1 MLGEKNNTAKKI
13 DEITEC
19 PECESKRIVQDYH
32 RGELVCQNCGLVVD
46 DSFIDQ
52 GPEWRAFDAEERAA
66 KARTGPPTDYRSGKD
81 SISTII
87 RGTRDSYGRSI
98 PTKNRSQLYRLKKW
112 HRRISSKSSVQ
123 SKLAS
128 ALQQMDRLSSSLELP
143 RSARETAALIYKK
156 AIEEDFIKGRKIDAV
171 AAAAVYAAC
180 RQAGIP
186 RTLDDVVEASS
197 VDRKEVGRTYRL
209 LARELSLKLVPASP
223 QDYVDYFGSQLDLSQ
238 TTKTKA
244 LDILQQADQKGLTS
258 GRGPTGV
265 AAAAI
270 YISSILCGE
279 HRTQQEVADV
289 AGVTEV
295 TIRNRY
301 KELPETPDDLKAL
314 LQ

>member
-1 MLGEKNNTAKKI
+1 MLGENDTTKKI

-19 PECESKRIVQDYH
+19 PECESKRIIQDYH
-32 RGELVCQNCGLVVD
+32 RGELVCQNCGLVVN
-46 DSFIDQ
+46 DSFIDH

-81 SISTII
+81 TISTTIK
-87 RGTRDSYGRSI
+87 GTKDSFGRAV
-98 PTKNRSQLYRLKKW
+98 PAKNRSQLYRLKKW
-112 HRRISSKSSVQ
+112 HRRIGSKSTVQ

-128 ALQQMDRLSSSLELP
+128 ALKRINQLSSSLSLP
-143 RSARETAALIYKK
+143 RNARETAVFIYKK
-156 AIEEDFIKGRKIDAV
+156 AIKEDFIKGRKIDAV
-171 AAAAVYAAC
+171 AAAAVYTAC
-180 RQAGIP
+180 RQSGIP
-186 RTLDDVVEASS
+186 RTLDDVVAAST

-209 LARELSLKLVPASP
+209 LARELSLGLMPASP
-223 QDYVDYFGSQLDLSQ
+223 QDYVDYFGNQLDLGQ
-238 TTKTKA
+238 ATKTKA
-244 LDILQQADQKGLTS
+244 LDILQQAEEKGLTS

-270 YISSILCGE
+270 YIASILCGE

>member
-1 MLGEKNNTAKKI
+1 MLGETDTPKKI

-52 GPEWRAFDAEERAA
+52 GPEWRAFDAAEQAS
-66 KARTGPPTDYRSGKD
+66 KARTGPPNGYRNGRD
-81 SISTII
+81 NLRTTIQ
-87 RGTRDSYGRSI
+87 GNRDSFGRSI
-98 PTKNRSQLYRLKKW
+98 PAKNRSQLYRLKKW
-112 HRRISSKSSVQ
+112 HRRISSKSTVQ
-123 SKLAS
+123 SKLAT
-128 ALQQMDRLSSSLELP
+128 ALKQMDCLSSSLSLP
-143 RSARETAALIYKK
+143 RNARETAALIYKK

-180 RQAGIP
+180 RKSGIP
-186 RTLDDVVEASS
+186 RTLDDVVNASP

-209 LARELSLKLVPASP
+209 LARELSLNLMPASP
-223 QDYVDYFGSQLDLSQ
+223 QDYVDHFSSQLGLSQ

-244 LDILQQADQKGLTS
+244 LDILQQADEKGLTS

-270 YISSILCGE
+270 YIAALLCGE
-279 HRTQQEVADV
+279 HRTQQEVAEV

>member
-1 MLGEKNNTAKKI
+1 MLGESDTSKKI
-13 DEITEC
+13 EEITEC

-46 DSFIDQ
+46 ESFIDQ
-52 GPEWRAFDAEERAA
+52 GPEWRAFNAEERDA
-66 KARTGPPTDYRSGKD
+66 KARTGPPTDYRGGKD
-81 SISTII
+81 TISTTI
-87 RGTRDSYGRSI
+87 RGTRDSFGRSI

-112 HRRISSKSSVQ
+112 HRRIGGKSTVQ

-128 ALQQMDRLSSSLELP
+128 ALKRMDQLSSGLGLP

-180 RQAGIP
+180 RQSGIP
-186 RTLDDVVEASS
+186 RTLDDVVEAST
-197 VDRKEVGRTYRL
+197 VDRKEIGRTYRL
-209 LARELSLKLVPASP
+209 LARELSLNLMPASP

-238 TTKTKA
+238 AAKTKA
-244 LDILQQADQKGLTS
+244 LDILQQAEEKGLTS

-270 YISSILCGE
+270 YIASILCGE
-279 HRTQQEVADV
+279 HRTQQQVADV